1 MELLRYEKK
10 LYDGCSVSPFI
21 FHKGICLMRDF
32 ETSDKK
38 AKYAYVRDSV
48 DNGNLD
54 ELKLQ
59 ILTCVYRFGFLNS
72 FLINRALGNKAE
84 GRNLG
89 DAISYLVKHGFLKKL
104 YGNYG
109 ASNTKYFYSVD
120 KGVAQYLRINS
131 EVETSLYSEQID
143 FAYNYLSRSQF
154 ALAAESSPMFKD
166 STLHTKLVLKRQNK
180 EIDLGY
186 SAVLKLK
193 RTRIRLV
200 AIPVRRFPLWWEDAV
215 QRVRL
220 ALCLEIRKKT
230 ISLPVCICEDYEHMQ
245 ELADE
250 LATNEKTA
258 GKEVLFTTDA
268 YTASGD
274 VAGIFFE
281 VRDSMKVKDSTGKER
296 CVAMLKKVRLK

>member
-1 MELLRYEKK
+1 MEYLRYEKK

-21 FHKGICLMRDF
+21 YHKGICLMRDS
-32 ETSDKK
+32 ETSDRKVK
-38 AKYAYVRDSV
+38 FAYVRDSV
-48 DNGNLD
+48 IDGSLD
-54 ELKLQ
+54 ELKVS

-72 FLINRALGNKAE
+72 FLIDRALGDKTK
-84 GRNLG
+84 GRNLAE
-89 DAISYLVKHGFLKKL
+89 AISYLVKHGYLKKL

-109 ASNTKYFYSVD
+109 KSNTKYFYSVD
-120 KGVAQYLRINS
+120 KGVAQYLRIKD
-131 EVETSLYSEQID
+131 EVETSLYREQID
-143 FAYNYLSRSQF
+143 LAYNYLSRSQF
-154 ALAAESSPMFKD
+154 ALAAEASPMFRD
-166 STLHTKLVLKRQNK
+166 STLHTKLLLKRQGK

-200 AIPVRRFPLWWEDAV
+200 AIPVRRFPLWWEEAV

-220 ALCLEIRKKT
+220 ALCLEVRKKT
-230 ISLPVCICEDYEHMQ
+230 VSLPVCICEDYEHMQ

-250 LATNEKTA
+250 LTTNEKTA

-274 VAGIFFE
+274 VAEIFFE
-281 VRDSMKVKDSTGKER
+281 VRDSMKVKDGTGKER
-296 CVAMLKKVRLK
+296 CVAMLKKVKLK

>member
-1 MELLRYEKK
+1 MEYLRYEKK

-21 FHKGICLMRDF
+21 YHKGICLMRDS
-32 ETSDKK
+32 ETSDRKVK
-38 AKYAYVRDSV
+38 FAYVRDSV
-48 DNGNLD
+48 MDGSLD
-54 ELKLQ
+54 ELKVS

-72 FLINRALGNKAE
+72 FLIDRALGDKTK
-84 GRNLG
+84 GRNLAE
-89 DAISYLVKHGFLKKL
+89 AISYLVKHGYLKKL

-109 ASNTKYFYSVD
+109 KSNTKYFYSVD
-120 KGVAQYLRINS
+120 KGVAQYLRIKD
-131 EVETSLYSEQID
+131 EVETSLYREQID
-143 FAYNYLSRSQF
+143 LAYNYLSRSQF
-154 ALAAESSPMFKD
+154 ALAAEASPMFRD
-166 STLHTKLVLKRQNK
+166 STLHTKLLLKRQGK

-200 AIPVRRFPLWWEDAV
+200 AIPVRRFPLWWEEAV

-220 ALCLEIRKKT
+220 ALCLEVRKKT
-230 ISLPVCICEDYEHMQ
+230 VSLPVCICEDYEHMQ

-250 LATNEKTA
+250 LTTNEKTA

-268 YTASGD
+268 YTASVD
-274 VAGIFFE
+274 VAEIFFE

-296 CVAMLKKVRLK
+296 CVAMLKKVKLK